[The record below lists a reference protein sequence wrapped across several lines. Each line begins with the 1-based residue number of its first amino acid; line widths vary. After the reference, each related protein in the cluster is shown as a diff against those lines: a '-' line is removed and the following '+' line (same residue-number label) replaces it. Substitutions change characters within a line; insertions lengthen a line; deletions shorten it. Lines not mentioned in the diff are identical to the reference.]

1 MSLFITASGS
11 FKTMEHTCATERLN
25 NSITT
30 LRNDLVGLF
39 DIFEIVLV
47 FLQYNNYTI
56 NVEYVYM
63 K

>member
-1 MSLFITASGS
+1 
-11 FKTMEHTCATERLN
+11 MEHTCATERLN

-47 FLQYNNYTI
+47 VLQYNNYTI